1 MSNKGETTRKTSRHI
16 LKLNG
21 KEKRE
26 FLNSFDRIFS
36 DVDGVVWAR
45 DEYIPRAAEG
55 FKALANAG
63 KKFSFV
69 TNNGVRT
76 MSEYAQ
82 RFKELGIE
90 FNASEFVYP
99 AKSVVQYLDSI
110 RFKGLIYVMAT
121 DNFKNSLRE
130 AGYEFIF
137 GPLKIIKETYSELAN
152 HIFSDEPVR
161 AVILDVDFNMS
172 SLNLIRAHLFL
183 RHPDCILILGASDKF
198 LPFAKG
204 VDIIGPCSFAQ
215 IIADSS
221 KKRLITLG
229 KPGIELA
236 EMLLKNFDIKERKRV
251 LMIGDMLEQ
260 DIGFGSQCG
269 FQTLLVLSGGCN
281 LEKMQAETDPVH
293 IPDYYADSMG
303 DFNEFLKDFKKAEV

>member
-21 KEKRE
+21 KKKRE

-137 GPLKIIKETYSELAN
+137 GVSTRLYKKKL
-152 HIFSDEPVR
+152 IFCFS
-161 AVILDVDFNMS
+161 
-172 SLNLIRAHLFL
+172 
-183 RHPDCILILGASDKF
+183 
-198 LPFAKG
+198 
-204 VDIIGPCSFAQ
+204 
-215 IIADSS
+215 
-221 KKRLITLG
+221 
-229 KPGIELA
+229 
-236 EMLLKNFDIKERKRV
+236 
-251 LMIGDMLEQ
+251 
-260 DIGFGSQCG
+260 
-269 FQTLLVLSGGCN
+269 
-281 LEKMQAETDPVH
+281 
-293 IPDYYADSMG
+293 
-303 DFNEFLKDFKKAEV
+303 